1 MIKGKVM
8 LNTTNKGSIFIILL
22 LFMGCQNDENL
33 IKEKSSKSELT
44 EKEATA
50 KQDKNDTSSLLN
62 ELGLSFEQDKII
74 IDINKTGHF
83 FETLEGNFEDKI
95 ANVDL
100 NITRDAGVII
110 SDDEVSVD
118 LNKTKKL
125 LDNVSS
131 FFETLINDIN
141 RSIGL

>member
-8 LNTTNKGSIFIILL
+8 LNATNKGSIFIVLL
-22 LFMGCQNDENL
+22 LLIGCQGDENL
-33 IKEKSSKSELT
+33 IKEKSNKSELT
-44 EKEATA
+44 EKEATT

-74 IDINKTGHF
+74 IDINKTGQF
-83 FETLEGNFEDKI
+83 FETLEGSLEEKI

-100 NITRDAGVII
+100 NITRDAGIII
-110 SDDEVSVD
+110 SDDKVSVD

-131 FFETLINDIN
+131 FFETVINDIN

>member
-1 MIKGKVM
+1 M
-8 LNTTNKGSIFIILL
+8 LNILNKCSIIIFLFFI
-22 LFMGCQNDENL
+22 GCQSGEKL
-33 IKEKSSKSELT
+33 TKEESNESKST
-44 EKEATA
+44 EKEVTV
-50 KQDKNDTSSLLN
+50 KQEKSDTSSFLN

-83 FETLEGNFEDKI
+83 FESLEGSFEEKI
-95 ANVDL
+95 DNVDL
-100 NITRDAGVII
+100 NITRDAGVVI

>member
-1 MIKGKVM
+1 M
-8 LNTTNKGSIFIILL
+8 LNTINKGSIFIILL
-22 LFMGCQNDENL
+22 FFIGCQSDENL

-44 EKEATA
+44 EKEVAV

-83 FETLEGNFEDKI
+83 FETLEGSLEERV

-100 NITRDAGVII
+100 NITRDAGVVI

>member
-1 MIKGKVM
+1 M

-22 LFMGCQNDENL
+22 FFIGCQSDENL
-33 IKEKSSKSELT
+33 VEEKSNESELT
-44 EKEATA
+44 KKEVAT
-50 KQDKNDTSSLLN
+50 KQDKSDTSSLLS
-62 ELGLSFEQDKII
+62 ELGLSFEQEKII
-74 IDINKTGHF
+74 IDINKTGQF
-83 FETLEGNFEDKI
+83 FETLEGSLEEKM
-95 ANVDL
+95 ASVDL

-110 SDDEVSVD
+110 SDDKVSVD

-131 FFETLINDIN
+131 FFETVINDIN